1 MADYKFSF
9 HEKGKLFAPAWV
21 APEGNIEFIL
31 LYFQDIKLN
40 CYFHHKY
47 YTFCAYELETLSPS
61 FFFLSN

>member
-47 YTFCAYELETLSPS
+47 YTF
-61 FFFLSN
+61 